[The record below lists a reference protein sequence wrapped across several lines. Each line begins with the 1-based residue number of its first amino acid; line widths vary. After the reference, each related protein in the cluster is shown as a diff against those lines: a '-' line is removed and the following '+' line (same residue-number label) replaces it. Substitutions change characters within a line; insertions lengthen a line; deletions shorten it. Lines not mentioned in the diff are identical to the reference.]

1 MLVVHTGGNRQSC
14 GGIGCI
20 LLGVLGLFAAFF
32 IVKWTMV
39 ALFFASPVLLALA
52 LWIRPQVVRTAF
64 SRLMDLYRR
73 APVWGIVY
81 TLLGMLVFP
90 LIALSLFMQ
99 AVVQQRLA
107 KAEQQSRGG
116 TDGAEYVSFE
126 EIDNTSLPEK
136 DTGR

>member
-1 MLVVHTGGNRQSC
+1 MLIVHTGSGRQSC

-20 LLGVLGLFAAFF
+20 LLGILGVIAAFF
-32 IVKWTMV
+32 IVKWTLV
-39 ALFFASPVLLALA
+39 ALFFASPLLLALA
-52 LWIRPQVVRTAF
+52 LWIRPQAVRAALM
-64 SRLMDLYRR
+64 RLLDVYRSQ
-73 APVWGIVY
+73 PVLGVVY
-81 TLLGMLVFP
+81 TLLSILAFP

-116 TDGAEYVSFE
+116 TDGEEYVSFE